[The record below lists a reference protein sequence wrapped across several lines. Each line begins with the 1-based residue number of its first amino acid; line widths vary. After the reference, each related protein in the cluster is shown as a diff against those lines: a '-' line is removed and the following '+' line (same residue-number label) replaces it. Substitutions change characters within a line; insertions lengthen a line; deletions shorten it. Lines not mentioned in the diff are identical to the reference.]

1 MHPPKHCAP
10 PTRNCRRSTKSCIR
24 PWKNWAQAASKKP
37 LLRTQ
42 LAHPKPASTCD
53 KNSSTTSSLYQLQ
66 NVLRRHKSAATFFA
80 WHRKHPPRRSL
91 GARPLFQA
99 TARSQSQCASR
110 PSSGKSYCVLV
121 ARSGSAEVS
130 IRRKSPPCTNEC
142 SFMMRRR
149 VKPVPELE
157 QLVKKVAKR
166 EHFIRDGMITAWN
179 FNLLVHSASGPSFP
193 TRWGRASLSALG
205 EFSEPVSG
213 IAAFDIMFS
222 RVDPKDVEEAMAVV
236 TKCRGCSLQAM
247 STFEGVAGANA
258 DMRQSRFSS
267 PRKSKSVPSVS
278 AASYWRR
285 IRKTMAHKASA
296 SSTMRSQSTT
306 TLDLGQLS

>member
-1 MHPPKHCAP
+1 
-10 PTRNCRRSTKSCIR
+10 
-24 PWKNWAQAASKKP
+24 
-37 LLRTQ
+37 
-42 LAHPKPASTCD
+42 
-53 KNSSTTSSLYQLQ
+53 
-66 NVLRRHKSAATFFA
+66 
-80 WHRKHPPRRSL
+80 
-91 GARPLFQA
+91 
-99 TARSQSQCASR
+99 
-110 PSSGKSYCVLV
+110 
-121 ARSGSAEVS
+121 
-130 IRRKSPPCTNEC
+130 
-142 SFMMRRR
+142 MMRRR

-166 EHFIRDGMITAWN
+166 EHLIRDGMITAWN